1 MLWIVAHRR
10 LVSPGFLCT
19 IGVGQQPGSVE
30 CVMVHHPYNK
40 INEPINQLLNPCT
53 ARKGRCEPRPHRQVW
68 HIEHGAVSIEMVFFL
83 LIFVVAFFG
92 AVEMAREVSVKHALD
107 VGTYRA
113 ARYLSIV
120 PSDQTTARNMVQTEL
135 NSNVLGGAGSVL
147 MIVDMPSQSFQT
159 VFSVTA
165 EVPYQPVIPLMIFA
179 PKTLRVIHSQSIE
192 AYP

>member
-1 MLWIVAHRR
+1 
-10 LVSPGFLCT
+10 
-19 IGVGQQPGSVE
+19 
-30 CVMVHHPYNK
+30 MVHHPHHK
-40 INEPINQLLNPCT
+40 MSQLTNEPMNQKSNGKLFGSLGNW
-53 ARKGRCEPRPHRQVW
+53 AIGSLEL
-68 HIEHGAVSIEMVFFL
+68 GSVSIEMVFFL

-120 PSDQTTARNMVQTEL
+120 PTDQVTARNMIQTEL
-135 NSNVLGGAGSVL
+135 DSNVLGGSGSAQ
-147 MIVDMPSQSFQT
+147 MIVDMPSQAFQT

-165 EVPYQPVIPLMIFA
+165 QVPYQPVIPLMVFA
-179 PKTLRVIHSQSIE
+179 PKTLRVVHSQSIE

>member
-1 MLWIVAHRR
+1 
-10 LVSPGFLCT
+10 
-19 IGVGQQPGSVE
+19 
-30 CVMVHHPYNK
+30 MVHHPYDQMTNVPNLPLPK
-40 INEPINQLLNPCT
+40 MPNVPKRFGNPST
-53 ARKGRCEPRPHRQVW
+53 APRTRFGRF
-68 HIEHGAVSIEMVFFL
+68 GSFGTFADLGSVSIEMLFFL

-120 PSDQTTARNMVQTEL
+120 PGDQMTARNMIQTEL
-135 NSNVLGGAGSVL
+135 DRNVLGGAGNVV
-147 MIVDMPSQSFQT
+147 MTVDMPSQSFQT

-165 EVPYQPVIPLMIFA
+165 EVAYQPVIPLMVFA
-179 PKTLRVIHSQSIE
+179 PKTLRVVHSQSIE

>member
-1 MLWIVAHRR
+1 ML
-10 LVSPGFLCT
+10 
-19 IGVGQQPGSVE
+19 
-30 CVMVHHPYNK
+30 
-40 INEPINQLLNPCT
+40 
-53 ARKGRCEPRPHRQVW
+53 
-68 HIEHGAVSIEMVFFL
+68 FFL

-120 PSDQTTARNMVQTEL
+120 PGDQLTARNMIQTEL
-135 NSNVLGGAGSVL
+135 DRNVLGGAGNVV
-147 MIVDMPSQSFQT
+147 MTVDMPSQSFQT

-165 EVPYQPVIPLMIFA
+165 EVAYQPVIPLMVFA
-179 PKTLRVIHSQSIE
+179 PKTLRVVHSQSIE

>member
-1 MLWIVAHRR
+1 
-10 LVSPGFLCT
+10 
-19 IGVGQQPGSVE
+19 
-30 CVMVHHPYNK
+30 MVHHPYNK
-40 INEPINQLLNPCT
+40 IKDE
-53 ARKGRCEPRPHRQVW
+53 GRRMKDEKRRRGLHPSSLIHHPSDR
-68 HIEHGAVSIEMVFFL
+68 GSVSVEMVFFL

-120 PSDQTTARNMVQTEL
+120 PNDQVTARNMIQTEL
-135 NSNVLGGAGSVL
+135 DRNVLGGAGSVQ
-147 MIVDMPSQSFQT
+147 MTVEMSSQAFQT

-165 EVPYQPVIPLMIFA
+165 EVAYQPVIPLMVFA
-179 PKTLRVIHSQSIE
+179 PKTLRVVHSQSIE